1 MFAEYMSV
9 ETWFSIIA
17 FQAVVHYVFIKSET
31 YLLVVKEDLIM
42 TTVWISS
49 LGCAAGTT
57 FVKFN
62 GNFVFEGIVMKP
74 VYRLFKSLSRVDPF
88 D

>member
-31 YLLVVKEDLIM
+31 YLLVVKEGLIM
-42 TTVWISS
+42 TTVRISAM
-49 LGCAAGTT
+49 GCAAGTT

-62 GNFVFEGIVMKP
+62 GNSVFERMIYFMYNKLD
-74 VYRLFKSLSRVDPF
+74 RACLWTF
-88 D
+88 

>member
-1 MFAEYMSV
+1 MLV

-17 FQAVVHYVFIKSET
+17 VQAVVHYIFIKSET
-31 YLLVVKEDLIM
+31 YLLVVKENLIM

-62 GNFVFEGIVMKP
+62 GNFTFERIILNK
-74 VYRLFKSLSRVDPF
+74 
-88 D
+88 

>member
-1 MFAEYMSV
+1 MV

-42 TTVWISS
+42 NTVWISS
-49 LGCAAGTT
+49 LSCAAGTT

-62 GNFVFEGIVMKP
+62 GNSVFERMK
-74 VYRLFKSLSRVDPF
+74 YFMYNKLDRAGLWTF
-88 D
+88 